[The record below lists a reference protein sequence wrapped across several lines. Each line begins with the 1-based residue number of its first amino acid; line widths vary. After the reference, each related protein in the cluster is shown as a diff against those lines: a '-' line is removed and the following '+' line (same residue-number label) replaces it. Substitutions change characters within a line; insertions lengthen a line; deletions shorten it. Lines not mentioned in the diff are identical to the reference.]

1 MDAKQVVM
9 AYWQAMQTND
19 FYRASEW
26 LSEDFYLDWPQ
37 SAERIVGRH
46 NFALINTAYPSSG
59 KWHFQ
64 VNSVLAENE
73 SVVTDVTVS
82 DENQTARAITFHWV
96 ENGLIYKQLEYWP
109 DDYQAPQWRAQ
120 WVQQQNL

>member
-64 VNSVLAENE
+64 VNSLLVENE

-82 DENQTARAITFHWV
+82 DENQTARAITFHCV

-109 DDYQAPQWRAQ
+109 DDYRAPQWRAQ

>member
-1 MDAKQVVM
+1 MVM